1 MIPLRDN
8 LKSRRFSLVNYL
20 LIAVNI
26 AAFIYQLKLGSQNTL
41 EPFIHQYAVIP
52 SLLLLDPFT
61 HAVSLITSQFLHG
74 GFMHITGNM
83 VYLYIFGDNVED
95 KLGHF
100 GYLLFYLLCGV
111 GASALQIYFH
121 PASTIPMLGASGA
134 IAGVLGAYF
143 IFHPSATVVTLL
155 PLGFFSRIIE
165 VPAFFFL
172 GFWFLI
178 QAFSGT
184 ASLQMAKAMGSDM
197 GGVAWWAHVGGFI
210 VGIVGGILGRLRII

>member
-26 AAFIYQLKLGSQNTL
+26 AAFIYQLKLGSRGAL
-41 EPFIHQYAVIP
+41 EPFIQQYAVIP
-52 SLLLLDPFT
+52 SLLMLDPLN
-61 HAVSLITSQFLHG
+61 HAISLITSQFLHG

-95 KLGHF
+95 KLGHV
-100 GYLLFYLLCGV
+100 GYLLFYLLAGV

-143 IFHPSATVVTLL
+143 IFHPGATVVTLL

-165 VPAFFFL
+165 VPAVLFL